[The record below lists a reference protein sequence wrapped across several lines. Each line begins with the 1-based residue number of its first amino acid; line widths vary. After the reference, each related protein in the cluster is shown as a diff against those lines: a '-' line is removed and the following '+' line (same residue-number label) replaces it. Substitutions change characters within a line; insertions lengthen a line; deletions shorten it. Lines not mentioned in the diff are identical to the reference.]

1 MSQSKYDKDEYLE
14 QDEDEAASA
23 GRRKSLIALLIMA
36 ALVVGGVILVDRL
49 RTVSQVQDC
58 MMTHATNCSDLIEP
72 PKPAGTGR

>member
-58 MMTHATNCSDLIEP
+58 MMTHATNCNDLIEP